1 MLYATETN
9 RVRLFAATLLCC
21 SFAVL
26 GSPGVKAQTSSGAAP
41 ITADPTH
48 KIRFDNGRVRMY
60 EVILQKG
67 EATLVHEHRADSFNV
82 FFRTAEITNE
92 PHGGKPRVLRIP
104 AGAVRFASTAK
115 GPFSHRIV
123 DTGDATFHVV
133 AMELL
138 APPRASVVSASQ
150 RPSPPFKVELEN
162 QRGRVYRIS
171 LAPGE
176 STEMF
181 SRPAGSAV
189 FATSTG
195 RLSESPDGR
204 PTRLWDLEP
213 GNFRWIDQD
222 ERVSL
227 KNEGTTPI
235 ELIEIDVF

>member
-1 MLYATETN
+1 MLYATETS
-9 RVRLFAATLLCC
+9 RTRSFAATLLCC
-21 SFAVL
+21 FLAVL
-26 GSPGVKAQTSSGAAP
+26 GSPGAEAQTSSGAVSV
-41 ITADPTH
+41 TADPTH

-60 EVILQKG
+60 EVVLPKG
-67 EATLVHEHRADSFNV
+67 EATLVHEHRADSFNI

-92 PHGGKPRVLRIP
+92 PQGGKPVVLRIP

-115 GPFSHRIV
+115 GPFSHRIIA
-123 DTGDATFHVV
+123 TGDATFHVV

-138 APPRASVVSASQ
+138 APPPASVTSVSQ
-150 RPSPPFKVELEN
+150 RTSPPFKVELEN

-181 SRPAGSAV
+181 IRPAGSAL

-195 RLSESPDGR
+195 RLSENPDGR
-204 PTRLWDLEP
+204 PTRLWDFEP
-213 GNFRWIDQD
+213 GHFRWIDGS

-227 KNEGTTPI
+227 KNESTTPI
-235 ELIEIDVF
+235 ELVEIEVF